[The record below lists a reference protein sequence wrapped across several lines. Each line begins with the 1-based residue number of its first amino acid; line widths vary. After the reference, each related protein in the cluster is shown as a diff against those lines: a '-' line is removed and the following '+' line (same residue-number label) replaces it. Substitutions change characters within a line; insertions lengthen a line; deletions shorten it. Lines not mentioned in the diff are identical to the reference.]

1 MLISDLKKSC
11 LKCAGSGFQAGYDE
25 WGSIKSNLRKACPAC
40 SGKGYNLTDLG
51 ENLWRKACPA
61 CSGKGYN
68 LTDLGENLWKLY
80 RPMLQELIREELQ
93 NKSTLQ
99 K

>member
-25 WGSIKSNLRKACPAC
+25 WGSIKSNL
-40 SGKGYNLTDLG
+40 L
-51 ENLWRKACPA
+51 KACPA

>member
-1 MLISDLKKSC
+1 MLISDLKRACS
-11 LKCAGSGFQAGYDE
+11 KCDTSGFQAGYDE
-25 WGSIKSNLRKACPAC
+25 WGSIQTNLRKSCPHC
-40 SGKGYNLTDLG
+40 SGKGHILTELG
-51 ENLWRKACPA
+51 ENLW
-61 CSGKGYN
+61 N
-68 LTDLGENLWKLY
+68 LY